1 MNQSDL
7 DNIVYNMFT
16 NGDIT
21 LSEYIKYQNRDKIMN
36 NETITNAA
44 RAFADFLEKNK
55 CEFLIVFALPNERL
69 KGEMY
74 VSQSNGEKVTQA
86 VFNAMKNDEQVFT
99 IIGKAALAAF
109 DEQPK
114 NLIKIWATK

>member
-7 DNIVYNMFT
+7 DNIAYNMFT

-55 CEFLIVFALPNERL
+55 CEFLIVFALPNKRL

-114 NLIKIWATK
+114 NLIKIWPTK

>member
-1 MNQSDL
+1 MS
-7 DNIVYNMFT
+7 
-16 NGDIT
+16 
-21 LSEYIKYQNRDKIMN
+21 

-55 CEFLIVFALPNERL
+55 CEFLIVFALPNEKL
-69 KGEMY
+69 KGEMF
-74 VSQSNGEKVTQA
+74 VSQPNEKKVAQV

-99 IIGKAALAAF
+99 IIGEAALAAF
-109 DEQPK
+109 AERPN